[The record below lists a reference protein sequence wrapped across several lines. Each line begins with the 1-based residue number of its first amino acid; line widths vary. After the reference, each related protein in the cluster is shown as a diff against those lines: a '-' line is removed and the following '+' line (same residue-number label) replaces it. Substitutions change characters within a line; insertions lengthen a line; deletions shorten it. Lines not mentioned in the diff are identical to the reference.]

1 MEDFQ
6 MRAKNEN
13 FPELKEWPWYVDD
26 SVLKC
31 TQEKSEIILHHL
43 NSIEPDCI
51 KFTKEEEENNKLP
64 ALDLEMNVNRK
75 TKKVQFNVHY
85 KKTNTNITIKKKS
98 NHKESVKK
106 GIIKGYGDRA
116 RALCDPQYLKTELT
130 NIEEVFMENGFTR
143 NEVRNA
149 MRTKRP
155 SDETTAVEEE
165 EETCRGMVLMPN
177 IPEFT
182 TKFNNIARK
191 HKFKTAN
198 KANNKVRDLTSNAKT
213 PLGDK
218 NSKVVYNIPCKCEEN
233 AYTGETDRMWKTR
246 QKEHE
251 SKVRLTKR
259 DIENGDLE
267 SATERMNTGDGGL
280 AKHSTECE
288 KEIDWEN
295 AKIVGKENNKTK
307 RKMLEGVETVKQKCK
322 GKNPLNAFN
331 QMIHWQSTIYSFLG
345 NN

>member
-1 MEDFQ
+1 

-31 TQEKSEIILHHL
+31 TQPKSEIILHHL

-64 ALDLEMNVNRK
+64 VLDLELNVNRK

-130 NIEEVFMENGFTR
+130 NIEEVFVENGFTK

-149 MRTKRP
+149 MRAKRP
-155 SDETTAVEEE
+155 LDETTAVEEE

-198 KANNKVRDLTSNAKT
+198 KANNKMRDLITNAKT
-213 PLGDK
+213 PLADK
-218 NSKVVYNIPCKCEEN
+218 NSEVVYNIPCKCGEN
-233 AYTGETDRMWKTR
+233 KWRNRSNVEDSSEGTR
-246 QKEHE
+246 KQNQINK
-251 SKVRLTKR
+251 KR
-259 DIENGDLE
+259 Y
-267 SATERMNTGDGGL
+267 
-280 AKHSTECE
+280 
-288 KEIDWEN
+288 
-295 AKIVGKENNKTK
+295 
-307 RKMLEGVETVKQKCK
+307 RK
-322 GKNPLNAFN
+322 
-331 QMIHWQSTIYSFLG
+331 WQSRKCYRKNEHWRRWVSKTQYG
-345 NN
+345 M

>member
-1 MEDFQ
+1 M
-6 MRAKNEN
+6 
-13 FPELKEWPWYVDD
+13 
-26 SVLKC
+26 
-31 TQEKSEIILHHL
+31 
-43 NSIEPDCI
+43 
-51 KFTKEEEENNKLP
+51 P

-75 TKKVQFNVHY
+75 TKKGQFNVHY

-149 MRTKRP
+149 MRTKRS
-155 SDETTAVEEE
+155 SDETTTVEEE

-198 KANNKVRDLTSNAKT
+198 R
-213 PLGDK
+213 
-218 NSKVVYNIPCKCEEN
+218 
-233 AYTGETDRMWKTR
+233 
-246 QKEHE
+246 
-251 SKVRLTKR
+251 
-259 DIENGDLE
+259 
-267 SATERMNTGDGGL
+267 ERSD
-280 AKHSTECE
+280 
-288 KEIDWEN
+288 
-295 AKIVGKENNKTK
+295 
-307 RKMLEGVETVKQKCK
+307 VK
-322 GKNPLNAFN
+322 
-331 QMIHWQSTIYSFLG
+331 
-345 NN
+345 

>member
-1 MEDFQ
+1 
-6 MRAKNEN
+6 MR
-13 FPELKEWPWYVDD
+13 
-26 SVLKC
+26 
-31 TQEKSEIILHHL
+31 
-43 NSIEPDCI
+43 
-51 KFTKEEEENNKLP
+51 
-64 ALDLEMNVNRK
+64 
-75 TKKVQFNVHY
+75 
-85 KKTNTNITIKKKS
+85 
-98 NHKESVKK
+98 
-106 GIIKGYGDRA
+106 
-116 RALCDPQYLKTELT
+116 
-130 NIEEVFMENGFTR
+130 
-143 NEVRNA
+143 
-149 MRTKRP
+149 
-155 SDETTAVEEE
+155 
-165 EETCRGMVLMPN
+165 
-177 IPEFT
+177 
-182 TKFNNIARK
+182 
-191 HKFKTAN
+191 
-198 KANNKVRDLTSNAKT
+198 
-213 PLGDK
+213 
-218 NSKVVYNIPCKCEEN
+218 KCEEN